1 MSFTLCFMQ
10 SCSTEDIELSTAST
24 VVGQLKNDLKLDQF
38 AKKNFAE
45 NILIN
50 WEAINTIEKNGVT
63 VYEIPI
69 SEIQQTTIAS
79 NLFQEQLKYGL
90 IAIKKGD
97 KMHSYLIEA
106 YSSVSHSLYANTIQ
120 NLGKFTGTLN
130 VYELNGRL
138 VGQLVVFN
146 GKSTN
151 PSSNNY
157 LAPLDEA
164 INLFYVSKSTIS
176 RVPSC
181 NITQFVQIINQ
192 HEVRHYVPTV
202 IVGTST
208 NWGYSYSTFTLTTTG
223 TYMSVP
229 YPCGSDADYH
239 HVPYRV
245 TTHKDVYDE
254 CPLGQVKNSK
264 NECVT
269 PCDTKKEDLK
279 KVFPNTDDSKLQEI
293 ADAINK
299 YGKDFGIDTKE
310 KLQHFLA
317 QAGHESA
324 DFKTFE
330 EYTNFQVK
338 RLHLTFSVHFNPYD
352 NPTKD
357 PNKQNP
363 KDYEVIGSIYAKAE
377 KLYNYV
383 YNDAN
388 RGQKYKLGNTSIGD
402 GYKYRGRGIFQLTGK
417 QNYQKFS
424 SFYSNNY
431 DSTINLVANPEL
443 ISSNKMIAVISAL
456 WYYKNIVNVEID
468 SNTTVEELTFEIN
481 GGDNGLDDREQKFEK
496 AKNSINCI

>member
-1 MSFTLCFMQ
+1 VS
-10 SCSTEDIELSTAST
+10 
-24 VVGQLKNDLKLDQF
+24 QLKNDLKLDQF
-38 AKKNFAE
+38 EMQNFAK
-45 NILIN
+45 NVAVN
-50 WEAINTIEKNGVT
+50 WEAINTIEKDGLT
-63 VYEIPI
+63 IYEIPI
-69 SEIQQTTIAS
+69 SEINQTTIAS

-90 IAIKKGD
+90 IAIKKAGE
-97 KMHSYLIEA
+97 MHSYLIEA
-106 YSSVSHSLYANTIQ
+106 YSSVNHSLYANAIE
-120 NLGKFTGTLN
+120 NLSQFTGTLN
-130 VYELNGRL
+130 VYELNGDL
-138 VGQLVVFN
+138 INQLVVFN

-151 PSSNNY
+151 PSSNSN

-164 INLFYVSKSTIS
+164 INLFYKSKSITS

-181 NITQFVQIINQ
+181 NITQFVPIIYQ
-192 HEVRHYVPTV
+192 REERHYVPTV
-202 IVGTST
+202 IVGTYT
-208 NWGYSYSTFTLTTTG
+208 NWGYSYSTFTLTTTR

-229 YPCGSDADYH
+229 YPCGTDADYH
-239 HVPYRV
+239 HVPYMV
-245 TTHKDVYDE
+245 TTYEDLYDE
-254 CPLGQVKNSK
+254 CPVGQVKNSK

-338 RLHLTFSVHFNPYD
+338 RLHLIFSVHFNPYD

-363 KDYEVIGSIYAKAE
+363 KDYEVSGSMYAKTE
-377 KLYNYV
+377 KLYNFV

-388 RGQKYKLGNTSIGD
+388 RGQKYKLGNTSTGD

-417 QNYQKFS
+417 YNYQIFS
-424 SFYSNNY
+424 NFYNNNY

-443 ISSNKMIAVISAL
+443 VSSNKTIAVISAL
-456 WYYKNIVNVEID
+456 WYYKNIVSIEID
-468 SNTTVEELTFEIN
+468 SNTTVEELTYEIN
-481 GGDNGLDDREQKFEK
+481 GEDNGLDDREQKFEK
-496 AKNSINCI
+496 AKNNINCI